1 MKQLLVIIFIAA
13 ATILFGYAKA
23 DEQPTVIETV
33 SNADVTVQIE
43 SLRAKFIK
51 NTVEINWH
59 TAAETGNK
67 QFEIQ
72 RSANG
77 EAFKTIGIV
86 FTLEDSK
93 TSKSYRF
100 KDELKGVTNKNLSY
114 RIKQVNINE
123 QYSFSNIV
131 LAEVTGS

>member
-23 DEQPTVIETV
+23 DEQPTVIENV

>member
-23 DEQPTVIETV
+23 DEQPTVTETL

-43 SLRAKFIK
+43 ALQAKFIK
-51 NTVEINWH
+51 NAVEINWH
-59 TAAETGNK
+59 TPAETGNK

-93 TSKSYRF
+93 ASKSYRF
-100 KDELKGVTNKNLSY
+100 KDELKGVTNKKLSY
-114 RIKQVNINE
+114 RIKQVDINE

-131 LAEVTGS
+131 LPEVTGS

>member
-23 DEQPTVIETV
+23 DEQPTVIENV

-114 RIKQVNINE
+114 RIKQVDINE